1 MRGASAIEG
10 LLKQLPT
17 DKLRVFVVW
26 EPILPSDWQSPT
38 NPVLSRIPDLRASQ
52 YWDKDHLVA
61 TLLREHVP
69 PDEPNC
75 CNKDGVLWDLVA
87 LYPKHSV
94 LKSAPSFIAGPVVKA
109 VNNAKER
116 LSEM

>member
-1 MRGASAIEG
+1 VRGASAIEG
-10 LLKQLPT
+10 LLKQLPVE
-17 DKLRVFVVW
+17 KLRVFVVW

>member
-69 PDEPNC
+69 LDEPNC